1 MKLITL
7 VVAAGLLSLL
17 NLVTWTASGYSFE
30 GPGLY
35 KDGAKV
41 LCFDL
46 ALPEGIAR
54 TISDDT
60 DVGRE
65 VSKKKQFI
73 LDARKRDCGRHRF
86 SI

>member
-1 MKLITL
+1 MNFKRIKLITL
-7 VVAAGLLSLL
+7 VVVVGLLSLL
-17 NLVTWTASGYSFE
+17 NPATWTASGYSFE

-35 KDGAKV
+35 KDGEKV
-41 LCFDL
+41 LGFDL

-60 DVGRE
+60 DVGQE

-73 LDARKRDCGRHRF
+73 LDARKRD
-86 SI
+86 